1 MFCLLY
7 ILLVRMLQLNI
18 VLDQVFYL
26 LVLLGEGTL
35 QIVDFVVLR
44 LEIVANAGVLLLV
57 ALQFLLQNCVLLR
70 HLVDERLHLDYL
82 ATDLGQPSL
91 VVAHRSCQLFNLE
104 DRFVLLGPQTVV
116 LVEQFLVIRMQ

>member
-1 MFCLLY
+1 
-7 ILLVRMLQLNI
+7 MLQLNI